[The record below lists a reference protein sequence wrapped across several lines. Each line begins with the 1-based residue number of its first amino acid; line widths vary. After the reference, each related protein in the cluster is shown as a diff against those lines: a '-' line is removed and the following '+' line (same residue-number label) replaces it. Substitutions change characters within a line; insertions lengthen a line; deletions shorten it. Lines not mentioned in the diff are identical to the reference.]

1 MSLRSFEVFYR
12 IYDTPEQRSYSSG
25 ADITTIVQ
33 AQTYQQ
39 VQTMITGQYGG
50 CAHIY
55 SIREI
60 S

>member
-1 MSLRSFEVFYR
+1 MNLRSFEVFYR

-39 VQTMITGQYGG
+39 VQAMITGQFGG
-50 CAHIY
+50 CAHIF

-60 S
+60 H